1 MSSSIYE
8 EYRYFQ
14 MKNILSQAK
23 KQLAEKEDKVVS
35 ITEEIYEFVRIW
47 NEENNIMNG
56 DELTELQDSHLQESI
71 RPVMNQKDT
80 ILSEINLLYTR
91 ISEITSLLN
100 YMTPPSNS
108 DEGECLN
115 ESDDIQQNSYEYGIN
130 QDVLDML
137 DYESESHHLLI
148 NT

>member
-1 MSSSIYE
+1 
-8 EYRYFQ
+8 

-100 YMTPPSNS
+100 YMTPPFK
-108 DEGECLN
+108 L
-115 ESDDIQQNSYEYGIN
+115 
-130 QDVLDML
+130 
-137 DYESESHHLLI
+137 
-148 NT
+148 

>member
-1 MSSSIYE
+1 
-8 EYRYFQ
+8 

-56 DELTELQDSHLQESI
+56 DELTELQNSHLQESI

-100 YMTPPSNS
+100 YTTPPSKS

-115 ESDDIQQNSYEYGIN
+115 ESDEYGSN
-130 QDVLDML
+130 QGVLDML
-137 DYESESHHLLI
+137 DYESESHHILI